1 VADLLEREQDPA
13 RRRAGDAGQPRDLAE
28 GERGP
33 LAREDLDDRDAA
45 LERLQRLPAV
55 AVLAGR

>member
-1 VADLLEREQDPA
+1 VADLLEGEQDPA
-13 RRRAGDAGQPRDLAE
+13 RGRAGDPGQPRDLAE
-28 GERGP
+28 GERRA